1 MKFAR
6 RFVLSLLLA
15 AVLPAQAVEVPVGDF
30 FKDPEFTSVSLSPTG
45 EYITVSIPQSDR
57 TVLAAFRVADM
68 KLVAKFDY
76 GEKRH
81 IDRVRWVN
89 DERFFLYVTE
99 KLGRFDARV
108 GTADVYAS
116 NVDGS
121 KRSDIPNGGFYGIV
135 DLTWDDPRSILVARS
150 IDSAYLSKLD
160 VYTGEV
166 RTVASAPLRAGT
178 FLVDHEGKVRYA
190 IGQEEDLTSVTLRR
204 NGDSWATVHRSEMGG
219 SVQRPVVFAADNK
232 RVVFEIS
239 DKGEPARLVMMD
251 PETNTETPLANNANV
266 ESMAYL
272 FSSDE
277 RDLLAVAYMDGTPGY
292 TFVNKDHVESK
303 TYAGLINAFPDHAI
317 GFSGISR
324 DGRFVLFRAFSDVD
338 PGSYYMFDR
347 QTGQAKFLLA
357 AMDWIKPEQM
367 SQMQAISFVAR
378 DGTKVHGYL
387 TLPRDGG
394 GKNLPLIL
402 HPHGGP
408 HGPRDM
414 WGFNPEVQFLANRGY
429 AVLQVN
435 FRGSGGYGN
444 AFERMGYRN
453 WGTTMIDDMTD
464 AVDHVVRQGIADK
477 DRVCT
482 YGASYGG
489 YAALQTVVREPTK
502 YQCTIGYV
510 GVYSLPLMFK
520 DGDIPEEET
529 GVNFLNRVMPETL
542 AEQQAQSPA
551 FNVDKIRIPVM
562 LVQGAKDRRVPISQY
577 NLLRERL
584 EQAGRPAEV
593 TIVEDKEGHGFYDFQ
608 NQVDLYTAMEAF
620 LDKHL
625 GASRPATA
633 P

>member
-15 AVLPAQAVEVPVGDF
+15 AVLPAHAVEVPVGDF

-116 NVDGS
+116 NVDGT

-150 IDSAYLSKLD
+150 IESAYLSKLD

-166 RTVASAPLRAGT
+166 RTVASAPLRSGT

-190 IGQEEDLTSVTLRR
+190 IGQEKDLTAVTLRR
-204 NGDSWATVHRSEMGG
+204 NGDSWATVHRADMGG
-219 SVQRPVVFAADNK
+219 SVQRPVAFAADNK
-232 RVVFEIS
+232 RVVFEVS

-251 PETNTETPLANNANV
+251 PEADTETPLAKNANV
-266 ESMAYL
+266 ESLAYL

-303 TYAGLINAFPDHAI
+303 TYAGLINAFPDHAV

-367 SQMQAISFVAR
+367 SPMDPISFVAR
-378 DGTKVHGYL
+378 DGTEVHGYL

-502 YQCTIGYV
+502 YRCTIGYV

-520 DGDIPEEET
+520 DGDIPEDET

-551 FNVDKIRIPVM
+551 FNVDKIRVPVM

-625 GASRPATA
+625 GAAKPATA